1 MNDSAPLELHTEV
14 VHPDWIDY
22 NGHMNV
28 AYYVLAFD
36 HASDALF
43 EYLGMG
49 ESYRSNTGDSNFAIE
64 GHITYDRELKL
75 GDPMRF
81 TSQLLDYD
89 RKRVHYVNCMYHASE
104 GYLASTNELI
114 TVHVNLESRRSSP
127 MPNDVQA
134 RLEHV
139 VQLHRTLPVPPHV
152 GRVIG
157 IRRR

>member
-1 MNDSAPLELHTEV
+1 MNDTAPLELHTEV
-14 VHPDWIDY
+14 VRPDWIDY

-49 ESYRSNTGDSNFAIE
+49 ESYRSSTGDSNFAIE

-89 RKRVHYVNCMYHASE
+89 RKRVHYVNCMYHAHE
-104 GYLASTNELI
+104 GYLAATNELI
-114 TVHVNLESRRSSP
+114 TVHVNLKSRRSSP
-127 MPNDVQA
+127 MPDDVLA
-134 RLEHV
+134 GLERV
-139 VQLHRTLPVPPHV
+139 MQQHRTLPVPAQV